1 MVMMPVGDKDSGSI
15 VGEIE
20 IPDDVLTAAKIVSD
34 WLQGHP
40 KVELHGL
47 RFVDGDDE

>member
-1 MVMMPVGDKDSGSI
+1 MAVIPIGDKDSGSI
-15 VGEIE
+15 VGDIE
-20 IPDDVLTAAKIVSD
+20 IPDDVLAAAKIVSD

-47 RFVDGDDE
+47 KFVDGDE